1 MRKVLDIQRCDL
13 NIENNNRSHHT
24 ELNGVER
31 LIVRRGQTFTIILYL
46 KPDSPEFRI
55 GRTKL
60 TLIAETGPSPRR
72 QSDTKVSFSVGD
84 STVDTEWSASAITDP
99 SGNTVSVCINS
110 SPDSPIGLYSLT
122 LTQGKQETNLG
133 QFVLLFNAWC
143 SNDAVYMRNE
153 KKRQEYVLAQTGQ
166 VYRGT
171 HKRIRGKPWNFAQ
184 FEPGILDICL
194 KILDEN
200 PKFLSNADK
209 DCSERKNP
217 VYVTRVLSAMINSND
232 DNGVLV
238 GNWGEISDDGVH
250 PGEWIGS
257 EDILRQWAESGPVRY
272 GQCWVFAAVACT
284 VSRALGI
291 PCRVVTNFG
300 SAHDVDANLLIEFVF
315 NTDGELISDDSI
327 WNFHVWVESW
337 MTRPDLGI
345 KYDGWQISDPTPQ
358 ETSNGVFCCGPASL
372 TATKEGELTTVYD
385 TPFVF
390 AEVNADVVTKLQ
402 LSTGK
407 ILTVRESTS
416 SVGRSISTK
425 AVGSD
430 ERRDITHK
438 YKYPEG
444 SKKERQVYE
453 KAQHHNKLQ
462 QRGEKPGLNLKIK
475 LIDNMVMGSDFDV
488 YALLKNNSM
497 ESKTCNVKI
506 FAKAVQYNGKRGKP
520 CGYASG
526 KLEVPPGEERRLPLR
541 LMYDTYGPVITSDL
555 MIQVSSITFDES
567 SNYHRAEKTIV
578 LDEPEV
584 EIKLM
589 GRARVNKPVTAELRI
604 KNTLPEPLKNCSFTV
619 GGRRLACRRSSS
631 VMYVLSVHIQ
641 SRWRCGCKQG
651 SQRQG
656 CVQTHHRWPHC
667 ADGEI

>member
-1 MRKVLDIQRCDL
+1 FSVPVLDIQRCDL

-238 GNWGEISDDGVH
+238 GNWGEISDDGVR
-250 PGEWIGS
+250 PTKWIGS

-300 SAHDVDANLLIEFVF
+300 SAHDVDANLLIEMVY
-315 NTDGELISDDSI
+315 NTDGERISHGDSI

-425 AVGSD
+425 AQTIHCTFLDAQKRKGRCT
-430 ERRDITHK
+430 RRPSTTTSYSREGKNLDSTSK
-438 YKYPEG
+438 YFTSTNPLSSV
-444 SKKERQVYE
+444 SKLKM
-453 KAQHHNKLQ
+453 HNDKKHYHVNLSLSLQ
-462 QRGEKPGLNLKIK
+462 
-475 LIDNMVMGSDFDV
+475 
-488 YALLKNNSM
+488 
-497 ESKTCNVKI
+497 
-506 FAKAVQYNGKRGKP
+506 
-520 CGYASG
+520 
-526 KLEVPPGEERRLPLR
+526 
-541 LMYDTYGPVITSDL
+541 
-555 MIQVSSITFDES
+555 
-567 SNYHRAEKTIV
+567 
-578 LDEPEV
+578 
-584 EIKLM
+584 LM

-619 GGRRLACRRSSS
+619 GGIGLTKGKSILVR
-631 VMYVLSVHIQ
+631 YVLSVHVLSAKLLNVHFFVLIWQ
-641 SRWRCGCKQG
+641 CNITIRVNMQLTISFINIITFFVQRWRCECKRR
-651 SQRQG
+651 SQRQC
-656 CVQTHHRWPHC
+656 CVETHHRWLHS
-667 ADGEI
+667 AAGEF